1 MVVAKV
7 LVTGATGHLGA
18 NLVRVLTDQGED
30 VRVLL
35 RAGSNNAAVERLD
48 VERCYGDI
56 RDAEAMRRAVRG
68 CRRVHHCAA
77 KISTVRGGERD
88 IFECNVIGTRN
99 VLDAARAEG
108 VARVVVTGSLSAV
121 GHLPGRPVDE
131 TVPFY
136 PFDRHLPYSRTKM
149 QVEHEVLRAAADG
162 LDVVVA
168 TSCAIIGPNDYKPS
182 RLGELLVR
190 YARGRL
196 NAYVDGG
203 FEFVT
208 ACDIA
213 AGHVLTM
220 RLGRPGQKYIFGSG
234 YASMDELMAMFQRV
248 TGRRRPPVRLPASV
262 MMGAAQVLSPVLIRL
277 FPRGQ
282 QLVTP
287 AAVRLLAMRRR
298 ADSTRARVELGFR
311 PSPIEDAVRA
321 AYEDFVRRGIITVP
335 GRSRGVTGRGGGR

>member
-1 MVVAKV
+1 MAKL

-18 NLVRVLTDQGED
+18 NLVRALTDQGED

-56 RDAEAMRRAVRG
+56 RDAGAMRRAVQG
-68 CRRVHHCAA
+68 CRQVHHCAA

-108 VARVVVTGSLSAV
+108 ARVVVTGSLSAV

-131 TVPFY
+131 SVPFY

-168 TSCAIIGPNDYKPS
+168 TSCAIIGPHDYKPS
-182 RLGELLVR
+182 RLGKLLVR
-190 YARGRL
+190 FARGRL
-196 NAYVDGG
+196 YAYVDGG

-208 ACDIA
+208 ARDIA

-234 YASMDELMAMFQRV
+234 YASMDELMAMFQRA
-248 TGRRRPPVRLPASV
+248 TGRRRPPVRLPTAV
-262 MMGAAQVLSPVLIRL
+262 MMGAAQVSSPVLTRL

-298 ADSTRARVELGFR
+298 ADSTRACVELGFR
-311 PSPIEDAVRA
+311 PSPIEDAVHA
-321 AYEDFVRRGIITVP
+321 AYEDFVRRGIIAVP
-335 GRSRGVTGRGGGR
+335 GRSRAVTGRGGGG